1 MGHKTLI
8 GGTSYEIQKGKTLVD
23 GTGRE
28 ISGGRTLVNGTGY
41 GVSFGTPLS
50 AIAESTIINLP
61 ENGVMVPFYVAMHNY
76 ESSRN
81 GTGRTLL
88 VRRDTYQDIAWHTS
102 SSSNAYPNSN
112 IDKWLNNTY
121 KTYFSSEIQ
130 TAMSTTKF
138 QYLAQSGN
146 SKAATNVSKSVFI
159 LSLAE
164 MALTHTT
171 VSVDVGTA
179 LPIAEHLH
187 IVARN
192 GALSTQWTR
201 TVSTTSTTNA
211 CYVQSPNWYAHITSV
226 VVSTTGIG
234 VRPCFTLPSDFKIS
248 L

>member
-1 MGHKTLI
+1 MGHKTLV
-8 GGTSYEIQKGKTLVD
+8 GGTAYEIQKGKTLVD

-50 AIAESTIINLP
+50 EIPVATIINLP
-61 ENGVMVPFYVAMHNY
+61 ENGVLVPFYVAMHDY
-76 ESSRN
+76 EKSLN
-81 GTGRTLL
+81 GAGRTLL
-88 VRRDTYQDIAWHTS
+88 VRRDTYQDMQWNTTS
-102 SSSNAYPNSN
+102 SNVYPNSN

-121 KTYFSSEIQ
+121 KTFFSSEIK
-130 TAMSTTKF
+130 TAMNTTKF
-138 QYLAQSGN
+138 QYLKQSGS
-146 SKAATNVSKSVFI
+146 SKVATNVSKSVFL

-164 MALTHTT
+164 MALTHGTAAI
-171 VSVDVGTA
+171 DVGTA

-187 IVARN
+187 IVARD

-201 TVSTTSTTNA
+201 TVGTSSQANV
-211 CYVQSPNWYAHITSV
+211 CYVQSPNWYAHITATDAT
-226 VVSTTGIG
+226 TTGVG

>member
-61 ENGVMVPFYVAMHNY
+61 ENGVLVPFYVAMHNY

-88 VRRDTYQDIAWHTS
+88 VRRDTYQDMQWHA
-102 SSSNAYPNSN
+102 SSSNVYPMSD
-112 IDKWLNNTY
+112 IDVWLNRPY
-121 KTYFSSEIQ
+121 KQLFSTEIQ
-130 TAMSTTKF
+130 DAMGLTKF
-138 QYLAQSGN
+138 QYLKQSGS
-146 SKAATNVSKSVFI
+146 SKTAAQVQRGVFL

-164 MALTHTT
+164 MALTHST

-201 TVSTTSTTNA
+201 SVQTSNETVA
-211 CYVQSPNWYAHITSV
+211 CYVQSPSWYAHVTATGV
-226 VVSTTGIG
+226 TTTGIG
-234 VRPCFTLPSDFKIS
+234 VRPCFTLPADFKIS